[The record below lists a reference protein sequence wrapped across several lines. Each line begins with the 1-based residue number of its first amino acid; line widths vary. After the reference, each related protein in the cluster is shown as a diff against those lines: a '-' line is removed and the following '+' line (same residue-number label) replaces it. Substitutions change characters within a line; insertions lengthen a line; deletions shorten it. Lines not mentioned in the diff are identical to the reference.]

1 MQKNNTGK
9 YADVKNFLE
18 SYLLNKKM
26 IEMLSYE
33 REYFGAQSQGDGF
46 LMLPGGDEVLLRSK
60 MFNVRKFITTLENN
74 NCKLLLYYHYIRGNS
89 VERCA
94 ELLGISRTSGF
105 RLKRRALELAAD
117 KYYSLFNS
125 DGSPICSF

>member
-1 MQKNNTGK
+1 MPKDNTGK
-9 YADVKNFLE
+9 FADVKNFLE
-18 SYLLNKKM
+18 SYQLNKKM
-26 IEMLSYE
+26 IEMLAYE

-74 NCKLLLYYHYIRGNS
+74 NCKLLIYYHYVRGNS
-89 VERCA
+89 VEKCA

-105 RLKRRALELAAD
+105 RLKRRALELAAE
-117 KYYSLFNS
+117 KYYAQFTP
-125 DGSPICSF
+125 DGKPI

>member
-1 MQKNNTGK
+1 MVKGNTGK

-18 SYLLNKKM
+18 SYGTNKKM
-26 IEMLSYE
+26 IQMLAYE
-33 REYFGAQSQGDGF
+33 REYFGAESEGDSL

-60 MFNVRKFITTLENN
+60 MFDVRKFITTLDNN

-89 VERCA
+89 VEKCA

-105 RLKRRALELAAD
+105 RLKRRAIELAAQ
-117 KYYSLFNS
+117 KYYNRL
-125 DGSPICSF
+125 

>member
-1 MQKNNTGK
+1 
-9 YADVKNFLE
+9 
-18 SYLLNKKM
+18 
-26 IEMLSYE
+26 MLAYE

-60 MFNVRKFITTLENN
+60 MFNVRKFITTLDNN

-89 VERCA
+89 VEKCA

-105 RLKRRALELAAD
+105 RLKRRAIELAAE
-117 KYYSLFNS
+117 KYYAQFDA
-125 DGSPICSF
+125 DGKSISSF